1 VRLGSIAE
9 INKALAG
16 YVKFRPEYL
25 SDFDLGVLGKRGV
38 PGRQILYRFLGR
50 EDETEVVLGVEAVES
65 ASDEREVGKKIKQ
78 PENELLREG
87 WEWFKPSGVKRTSV
101 AIQVIADGK
110 PLPGAVVA
118 LWGGLPP
125 FAGKVAEILTDSGG
139 MARFENVALLPA
151 MAFRVSKDGYAA
163 QNVTARPDG
172 AISLALEPEGFKF
185 KWWMALIPVGVIGG
199 IWGLSA
205 ILSKRSSS
213 KLHGLPTEGAPALN
227 DDDDEPGRAN
237 LRPWANRL
245 RERAKAIERKI
256 PDFDVFIPT
265 DWRLMEARDQT
276 AVRRQLRNAENLIK
290 RTEKLLK
297 EIEV

>member
-50 EDETEVVLGVEAVES
+50 EDETEVVLGVDAVES
-65 ASDEREVGKKIKQ
+65 AEDEREVGKKIKVS
-78 PENELLREG
+78 ENELLREG

-172 AISLALEPEGFKF
+172 AISVALAAEGFKF

-213 KLHGLPTEGAPALN
+213 KLHGLPTKGAPGLGNMGA
-227 DDDDEPGRAN
+227 DDLD
-237 LRPWANRL
+237 RL
-245 RERAKAIERKI
+245 RAYETRLRRAYDALTEADREAGRLRKGAEVGDLRRMQRNVRAMIDEAEER
-256 PDFDVFIPT
+256 
-265 DWRLMEARDQT
+265 MAR
-276 AVRRQLRNAENLIK
+276 EG
-290 RTEKLLK
+290 E
-297 EIEV
+297 E